1 MLRPTQ
7 LCAAVLTIT
16 ALLGAASAAAATPGR
31 TPSATATATVPA
43 SGPPTKPGPAS
54 TPGQP
59 VEPRAAAQIAADVA
73 RQQRALTAEQA
84 HLADANAQAVATLQT
99 YQEAQRSAD
108 TAAWRARVEAES
120 LVQAVRRTTDA
131 RTQFDGYVGSLY
143 RTGMTD
149 THTLLLSAALS
160 APDSATFFGGL
171 GLADRVGASQ
181 SQVIDALDAAV
192 LAQSAQARQAQAAQV
207 LQRGTAARA
216 LVAKA
221 AADTIVAASAARV
234 AARTAT
240 LITTHGALAVAQ
252 AREVSL
258 ATAEAIAA
266 LRAGI
271 PAAAIAGAPALRTA
285 GACVGGDTRGYPN
298 GMLPVDALCPLWGT
312 AGQVLRA
319 DAAAAFDALSHE
331 YAAQFASP
339 ICVTDSYRSYD
350 AQVAVKILKPA
361 LAAAPGS
368 SNHGWGVAVDLCDG
382 IERFGTPAHA
392 WMLANAMRFGWFHPA
407 WAEPTG
413 SKPEPWHW
421 EYAGATAAPPP
432 PPAPVDLGRL
442 TRQLH
447 R

>member
-1 MLRPTQ
+1 M
-7 LCAAVLTIT
+7 
-16 ALLGAASAAAATPGR
+16 
-31 TPSATATATVPA
+31 
-43 SGPPTKPGPAS
+43 
-54 TPGQP
+54 
-59 VEPRAAAQIAADVA
+59 
-73 RQQRALTAEQA
+73 
-84 HLADANAQAVATLQT
+84 
-99 YQEAQRSAD
+99 
-108 TAAWRARVEAES
+108 S
-120 LVQAVRRTTDA
+120 LV
-131 RTQFDGYVGSLY
+131 
-143 RTGMTD
+143 
-149 THTLLLSAALS
+149 
-160 APDSATFFGGL
+160 
-171 GLADRVGASQ
+171 
-181 SQVIDALDAAV
+181 
-192 LAQSAQARQAQAAQV
+192 
-207 LQRGTAARA
+207 
-216 LVAKA
+216 K
-221 AADTIVAASAARV
+221 
-234 AARTAT
+234 
-240 LITTHGALAVAQ
+240 
-252 AREVSL
+252 
-258 ATAEAIAA
+258 AEAIAA

-271 PAAAIAGAPALRTA
+271 PAAAIAGATALRTA

-339 ICVTDSYRSYD
+339 ICVTDSYRRYD
-350 AQVAVKILKPA
+350 AQVAVKILKPT
-361 LAAAPGS
+361 LAAAPGT